1 MNISCSINVCDP
13 VQLKAY
19 IDFMHALGG
28 QSITATEAPA
38 EKPKAL
44 KVEKAKAQKAE
55 IVENQE
61 TVEKIPVLAN
71 DPENVH
77 VLPHIVPAPAAPVE
91 KEKTTIKGLDLE
103 HLRGRVGGFIKTR
116 PETREAIKAAL
127 SSHGAASVST
137 LDPAD
142 FDAFNSFL
150 DTF

>member
-1 MNISCSINVCDP
+1 MKIMNISCSINVCDP

-28 QSITATEAPA
+28 QSVAVTTTEAPA
-38 EKPKAL
+38 APAEKTKLSRAKAEKAEAVETQL
-44 KVEKAKAQKAE
+44 TVEKS
-55 IVENQE
+55 E
-61 TVEKIPVLAN
+61 TVETPT
-71 DPENVH
+71 
-77 VLPHIVPAPAAPVE
+77 APVE
-91 KEKTTIKGLDLE
+91 KEKTAIKGLDLE

-137 LDPAD
+137 LDPSD
-142 FDAFNSFL
+142 FESFNNFL

>member
-28 QSITATEAPA
+28 QNITATETPA

-55 IVENQE
+55 TVENQE
-61 TVEKIPVLAN
+61 TIEKSETVE
-71 DPENVH
+71 
-77 VLPHIVPAPAAPVE
+77 APTAPVE

-127 SSHGAASVST
+127 STHGAASVST

-150 DTF
+150 DTL

>member
-1 MNISCSINVCDP
+1 MKIMNISCSINVCDP
-13 VQLKAY
+13 VQLQAY

-28 QSITATEAPA
+28 QSVTATEAPA

-61 TVEKIPVLAN
+61 TIEKSETVEATP
-71 DPENVH
+71 
-77 VLPHIVPAPAAPVE
+77 APVE

-127 SSHGAASVST
+127 STHGAASVST

-142 FDAFNSFL
+142 FEAFNSFL
-150 DTF
+150 DTL

>member
-28 QSITATEAPA
+28 QSVAVTTTEAPA

-55 IVENQE
+55 AVENQE
-61 TVEKIPVLAN
+61 TVEKSETIEA
-71 DPENVH
+71 
-77 VLPHIVPAPAAPVE
+77 APAPVE
-91 KEKTTIKGLDLE
+91 KEKAAIKGLDLE

-142 FDAFNSFL
+142 FESFNNFL
-150 DTF
+150 DTL

>member
-13 VQLKAY
+13 VQLQAY

-28 QSITATEAPA
+28 QSVTATEAQPLTV
-38 EKPKAL
+38 EKPKAARP
-44 KVEKAKAQKAE
+44 KVEKS
-55 IVENQE
+55 E
-61 TVEKIPVLAN
+61 TVEV
-71 DPENVH
+71 
-77 VLPHIVPAPAAPVE
+77 PAAPVE

-127 SSHGAASVST
+127 STHGAASVST

-150 DTF
+150 DTL

>member
-28 QSITATEAPA
+28 QSVTATEAPA

-61 TVEKIPVLAN
+61 TVEKSETV
-71 DPENVH
+71 E
-77 VLPHIVPAPAAPVE
+77 APAAPVE

-127 SSHGAASVST
+127 SSHGDASVST
-137 LDPAD
+137 LDPAE
-142 FDAFNSFL
+142 FDEFNSFL
-150 DTF
+150 DTL